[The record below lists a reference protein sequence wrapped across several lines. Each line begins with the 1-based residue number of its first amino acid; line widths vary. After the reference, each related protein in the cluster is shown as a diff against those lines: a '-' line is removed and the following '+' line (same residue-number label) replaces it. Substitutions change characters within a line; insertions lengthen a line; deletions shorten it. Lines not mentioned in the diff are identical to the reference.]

1 MEEDEIDGWYEEEKQ
16 KCMDEYLKDVETT
29 KNYEEA
35 EKKYEARLNK
45 IINKYNQLMTEK
57 IQSKKS
63 NELKNFISSIKR
75 KFYFF
80 KRK

>member
-1 MEEDEIDGWYEEEKQ
+1 
-16 KCMDEYLKDVETT
+16 MDEYLKDVETT

-57 IQSKKS
+57 IQNKKS
-63 NELKNFISSIKR
+63 NKLKDFISGIKTR
-75 KFYFF
+75 INFF
-80 KRK
+80 REK